1 MAAYTCSS
9 THAHGTG
16 GTWVRSTRGEA
27 LFIGH
32 DLRLGVPVSQ
42 CVPVVFLYSPR
53 AVDAY
58 IPQISPR
65 VCVNRLGH
73 LMKTKLIRLG
83 HQLGHG
89 VGHGIITGT
98 PSGSATRER
107 FSAPP

>member
-1 MAAYTCSS
+1 MQDNKILGDSNPVCPSS
-9 THAHGTG
+9 FPIFTPRSRCLHPSDLSARMRKQTGT
-16 GTWVRSTRGEA
+16 
-27 LFIGH
+27 
-32 DLRLGVPVSQ
+32 
-42 CVPVVFLYSPR
+42 
-53 AVDAY
+53 
-58 IPQISPR
+58 
-65 VCVNRLGH
+65 LGH